1 VVSRERRPLYVLL
14 AASAASL
21 LGNVVAA
28 VAIPWF
34 VLATTGS
41 AARTGLAAFFTTLP
55 LALGALFGGA
65 VADRIGARRA
75 SVLGDLLSA
84 ASVAGI
90 PLLFVT
96 GQLEFWHVLALGFV
110 SSLFDG
116 PSQAARQALIPELA
130 ERAAIP
136 LERANSLYKGTEHFG
151 YVVGA
156 PLAGGLIATI
166 GAPAAL
172 WVDAASFLL
181 SALAIA
187 VAVPAVRPALA
198 RGQSYLRDLLD
209 GLSFV
214 AREPLIRAFLVLP
227 MVGNFFISPLAPVV
241 LPIYAR
247 RELGG
252 AGDFAA
258 MMGSY
263 GVGGLL
269 GVLLFGAVGNRLPRR
284 RVYVLLAL
292 VYPVVSLALIPMPPL
307 AIAVAALALIGVVA
321 GAGTPLYYTVRQE
334 RTPPELRGR
343 VFATVAAAE
352 ASAIPLGVLF
362 AAYVIEVLG
371 LRAAFVAFAAGNILY
386 AVLKLTLPGTREL
399 EQPATSARASRAGSR
414 ARQRHRARLGRPGP
428 PAAR

>member
-1 VVSRERRPLYVLL
+1 VLL

-41 AARTGLAAFFTTLP
+41 AARTGLAAFFTTVP
-55 LALGALFGGA
+55 LALGALFGGV

-84 ASVAGI
+84 VSVAGI

-110 SSLFDG
+110 GSLFDA

-136 LERANSLYKGTEHFG
+136 LERANSLFKGTEHFG

-172 WVDAASFLL
+172 WVDAASFVL

-307 AIAVAALALIGVVA
+307 AIALAALALIGVVA

-362 AAYVIEVLG
+362 AGYVIEVLG

-386 AVLKLTLPGTREL
+386 AVLKLTLPGTRDL

-414 ARQRHRARLGRPGP
+414 TRQRHCARLGRPGP